1 MGQRRRSRECAL
13 QMLFQI
19 DMAGGMPVEVYPHFW
34 KEHEAEAEVREF
46 AQGLV
51 EGVMKE
57 REALDRV
64 IAGSVEH
71 WRIERMAVVDRN
83 VLRLS
88 VYELAW
94 LPETPPVVVIDEAIE
109 LGKKYGSEQ
118 SGSFINGI
126 LDAVRKRIE
135 RGEVPSARSTGER
148 P

>member
-1 MGQRRRSRECAL
+1 
-13 QMLFQI
+13 MLFQL
-19 DMAGGMPVEVYPHFW
+19 DMAGGVPAEVYPHFW
-34 KEHEAEAEVREF
+34 KEHEAELEVKEF

-64 IAGSVEH
+64 ISGSVDN

-83 VLRLS
+83 ILRVA

-94 LPETPPVVVIDEAIE
+94 LPETPSVVVLDEAIE
-109 LGKKYGSEQ
+109 VGKKYGSEQ

-126 LDAVRKRIE
+126 LDSVRKRIE

-148 P
+148 S